1 MKQYIYSA
9 LCIAGA
15 LSLVSCDD
23 YLETSSPSVVDADF
37 VFSNPTTA
45 RGAMDGAYETWRDAA
60 QNSFFGD
67 GLYYAADIAGSD
79 IERHPEAFTN
89 QPGRHYPECF
99 YQNGTYTGSYNLLSY
114 LKEGGVYDTGF
125 AVVGKANSIITAMEA
140 ASNFDDIVTNATEP
154 SPLSQMYGEAV
165 AMRATAYRELIK
177 YWGDVP
183 FSDTFGEVAMGITSR
198 DSIYDKIIADLVKV
212 EPLMYPVGS
221 IPGVDGTKKNYFS
234 RTYVDGLIGRLCL
247 EAGGFQTRRTD
258 LGSDFYKDGE
268 GNVLTFEKL
277 GKDHNNATY
286 TRRSDWKKL
295 YEMAKTYFKKAI
307 DNPGSAKFYT
317 TDPRPADKT
326 GRKYDNPYQY
336 FFQQMHEADA
346 VYADESIYE
355 YAMQQGGGNDGRPY
369 SFGRPSSGGSK
380 NAFPCKSYGQG
391 RINPAYYYGVFA
403 PNDKRRDVSV
413 CVTGSDGKGN
423 EKLISFKGGSKAD
436 AGGLTLNKWDENR
449 QAQPWVA
456 AQRKSGINGPYMRMA
471 EMYLGYAE
479 ACAAT
484 GDDANALSALRTVRE
499 RSFKAGEAKTDE
511 FIAKVGAD
519 AYLSSSECA
528 QWPALYRAIIEE
540 RGFEFAGEGDRRW
553 TLIRTGLIG
562 GAIHRVKD
570 MTKKMLDGL
579 KANGYYAF
587 DNGNVISNYI
597 WTKSVDAKATHGFRL
612 TAECTDTS
620 DPVLYPGWRGQNDDW
635 AAFGCKYSD
644 NATPNLAI
652 KGLFN
657 YIAPGSAEA
666 VALENDGYKKVDWA
680 VNISE
685 QEYYTNLFLD
695 YDYVSAPI
703 YLWPFTPNTISTG
716 GFTNGYGFKNE

>member
-1 MKQYIYSA
+1 
-9 LCIAGA
+9 
-15 LSLVSCDD
+15 
-23 YLETSSPSVVDADF
+23 
-37 VFSNPTTA
+37 
-45 RGAMDGAYETWRDAA
+45 
-60 QNSFFGD
+60 
-67 GLYYAADIAGSD
+67 
-79 IERHPEAFTN
+79 
-89 QPGRHYPECF
+89 
-99 YQNGTYTGSYNLLSY
+99 
-114 LKEGGVYDTGF
+114 
-125 AVVGKANSIITAMEA
+125 
-140 ASNFDDIVTNATEP
+140 
-154 SPLSQMYGEAV
+154 
-165 AMRATAYRELIK
+165 
-177 YWGDVP
+177 
-183 FSDTFGEVAMGITSR
+183 
-198 DSIYDKIIADLVKV
+198 
-212 EPLMYPVGS
+212 
-221 IPGVDGTKKNYFS
+221 
-234 RTYVDGLIGRLCL
+234 
-247 EAGGFQTRRTD
+247 
-258 LGSDFYKDGE
+258 
-268 GNVLTFEKL
+268 
-277 GKDHNNATY
+277 
-286 TRRSDWKKL
+286 
-295 YEMAKTYFKKAI
+295 
-307 DNPGSAKFYT
+307 
-317 TDPRPADKT
+317 
-326 GRKYDNPYQY
+326 
-336 FFQQMHEADA
+336 
-346 VYADESIYE
+346 
-355 YAMQQGGGNDGRPY
+355 MQQGGGNDGRPY

-499 RSFKAGEAKTDE
+499 RSFKAGEAKTAE
-511 FIAKVGAD
+511 LVAKVGAD

-635 AAFGCKYSD
+635 AAFGCKYSGT
-644 NATPNLAI
+644 ATPNLAI

-666 VALENDGYKKVDWA
+666 AALENDGYKKVDWA

>member
-1 MKQYIYSA
+1 
-9 LCIAGA
+9 
-15 LSLVSCDD
+15 
-23 YLETSSPSVVDADF
+23 
-37 VFSNPTTA
+37 
-45 RGAMDGAYETWRDAA
+45 MDGAYETWRDAA

-99 YQNGTYTGSYNLLSY
+99 YQNGTYTDSYNLLSY
-114 LKEGGVYDTGF
+114 LKEGGVYDKGF

-295 YEMAKTYFKKAI
+295 YEMAKTYFKLFFNDTATAEI
-307 DNPGSAKFYT
+307 YTPGSAKFYT

-511 FIAKVGAD
+511 FVAKVGAD

-635 AAFGCKYSD
+635 AAFGCKYSGT
-644 NATPNLAI
+644 ATPNLAI

-666 VALENDGYKKVDWA
+666 AALENDGYKKVDWA